1 MFRGRSSGATNTRH
15 SCPAEP
21 LIVIR
26 SGCYTTAMKRSEPS
40 VPVAHDLSASPPK
53 VKRHGDTLALE
64 VSPEQGQRIAGTT
77 DPDFLETLTNG
88 VAAATRGQGSDVR
101 AVNASLAALAGIQ
114 PRDELEAMLAAQM
127 TAVHSMAME
136 MSKRALLSKQTVE
149 GVSANVSRAS
159 RLMRTFCAQVEALQ
173 RYRNAGQS
181 TVTVQHVTVGEGGQ
195 AIIGNVEKGGGG
207 SG

>member
-1 MFRGRSSGATNTRH
+1 M
-15 SCPAEP
+15 PAP
-21 LIVIR
+21 
-26 SGCYTTAMKRSEPS
+26 
-40 VPVAHDLSASPPK
+40 PPK
-53 VKRHGDTLALE
+53 VKRHGDKLALE

-88 VAAATRGQGSDVR
+88 VAAATRGHGSDIQ
-101 AVNASLAALAGIQ
+101 AVNGSLAALAGIQ
-114 PRDELEAMLAAQM
+114 PRDELEAMLAGQM
-127 TAVHSMAME
+127 TAVHNMAME
-136 MSKRALLSKQTVE
+136 MAKRALLAGQTVE
-149 GVSANVSRAS
+149 GVSENVSRAS

-207 SG
+207 NG